1 MFMKRLLAIVIVLAF
16 AMLCMAQT
24 AQPPKPGPEVQK
36 LAYYVG
42 TWKVESEV
50 NAGYSFPAGKYSGT
64 QACEW
69 FAGGFHVVCRD
80 EGTTPAG
87 KVSELSIYAYDADAK
102 AYVTYG
108 ISSLGQ
114 ANGSKG
120 SLAGSTWT
128 WLSDGKVAGK
138 PAKFRYSDVEVSPTV
153 HTSKA
158 EQSVAGG
165 PWTVVA
171 ENKATKVK

>member
-1 MFMKRLLAIVIVLAF
+1 MKRLLGIIIVLAF
-16 AMLCMAQT
+16 AMPCLAQT
-24 AQPPKPGPEVQK
+24 AQPPKPVPEVQK

-42 TWKVESEV
+42 TWQVESEV
-50 NAGYSFPAGKYSGT
+50 KTGYSFPAGTYSGT
-64 QACEW
+64 QTCEW
-69 FAGGFHVVCRD
+69 LAGGFHVVCRD

-87 KVSELSIYAYDADAK
+87 KVSELSIFAYDADAR
-102 AYVTYG
+102 AYVNYG
-108 ISSLGQ
+108 ISSLGE
-114 ANGSKG
+114 ANSSKG
-120 SLAGSTWT
+120 SVAGSTLT
-128 WLSDGKVAGK
+128 WLWDGKVAGK

-171 ENKATKVK
+171 EDKASKVK

>member
-1 MFMKRLLAIVIVLAF
+1 MKRLLGIVIVLAF
-16 AMLCMAQT
+16 AAPCVAQT

-36 LAYYVG
+36 LAYFVG

-50 NAGYSFPAGKYSGT
+50 KAGYSFPAGKYSGT
-64 QACEW
+64 QTCEW
-69 FAGGFHVVCRD
+69 FAGGFQVVCRED
-80 EGTTPAG
+80 GTTPAG
-87 KVSELSIYAYDADAK
+87 KVSELTIFAYDPDAK
-102 AYVTYG
+102 VYTSYG
-108 ISSLGQ
+108 ISSLGET
-114 ANGSKG
+114 NGSKG
-120 SLAGSTWT
+120 SLAGSMWT
-128 WLSDGKVAGK
+128 WLWDGTVAGK
-138 PAKFRYSDVEVSPTV
+138 PVKFRYTDVGVSPTV